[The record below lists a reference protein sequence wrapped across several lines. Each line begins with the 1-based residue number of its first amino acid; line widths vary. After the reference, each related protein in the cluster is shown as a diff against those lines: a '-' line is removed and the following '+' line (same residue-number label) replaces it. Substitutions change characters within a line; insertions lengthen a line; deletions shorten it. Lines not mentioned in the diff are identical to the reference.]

1 MKDIFP
7 TPGGSVTVTDEMC
20 DMNGHMNVRFYQTIP
35 MDYEGNF
42 YHSLGFGEDYISK
55 GYSSFTIEQN
65 ISYLKECLKGEVLT
79 PRFRMLNV
87 NKKLYH
93 YHNQISSYGNSKFTD
108 AGTQFVILKNS
119 FG

>member
-42 YHSLGFGEDYISK
+42 YHSLGFLSLIH
-55 GYSSFTIEQN
+55 I
-65 ISYLKECLKGEVLT
+65 
-79 PRFRMLNV
+79 
-87 NKKLYH
+87 
-93 YHNQISSYGNSKFTD
+93 
-108 AGTQFVILKNS
+108 
-119 FG
+119 